1 MECMCGNTL
10 GWLWNRAFA
19 CRNLLGPRQYS
30 SESQTKLLR
39 LERQNR
45 ELDRSLQVLKQS
57 SERVNA
63 EVEKTNKK
71 LTAQIHADNKEIA
84 RLKEV
89 R

>member
-1 MECMCGNTL
+1 MFECVSY
-10 GWLWNRAFA
+10 
-19 CRNLLGPRQYS
+19 YS

-63 EVEKTNKK
+63 GVEKTNKK